1 MRPIISAPRVQIE
14 REGILLADVEI
25 ASLASVY
32 VYQVLNQPALCELVF
47 VNAPTPS
54 TLESALQPGTSIR
67 VTIRD
72 QRIPLFSGQITAL
85 EYRYEPSSGREFRV
99 RAYDLLH
106 RLRKN
111 GAVRAHTQVSLADLA
126 RELASPHGLSVQTG
140 EDTPQL
146 QYLIQHRQNDLE
158 FLQEQAER
166 HGLVLAVR
174 EDTLHLFSL
183 NGILGEPVALTLG
196 ANLLEA
202 SLEINTDQSVR
213 EVAASGWDTARVG
226 AHNGR
231 AASPRSAR
239 LIGASVNPGDVGAD
253 GSVSLLDLLVEN
265 AAQVEALAQSE
276 LDHRAAAEVVFTG
289 TSDGD
294 TRIRPGALVAVAGVA
309 PLLNGTYMVAAATHT
324 IDLQVGYLTEIDTM
338 PPPRH
343 PRQRGSIAT
352 PAVVTQIDD
361 PDGLGR
367 VRVSLPGFENVETD
381 WINVVSLG
389 AGGGKGLMIQPDV
402 GDDVL
407 VLLAHENPA
416 QAVVIGGLYA
426 ARGTPDAGIE
436 SGAVR
441 RYTLLTP
448 GGQRVKL
455 DDAGQVIRLENS
467 DGSFVELSPE
477 KVSVHAARDLEIE
490 APGKA
495 IVIRGNTIDFQRG

>member
-25 ASLASVY
+25 AALASVY
-32 VYQVLNQPALCELVF
+32 VHQVLNQPALCELVF
-47 VNAPTPS
+47 ANLPELS
-54 TLESALQPGTSIR
+54 TVETSLQPGTNIR
-67 VTIRD
+67 VRVRD
-72 QRIPLFSGQITAL
+72 QRLPLFVGQVTAL

-111 GAVRAHTQVSLADLA
+111 GAVRAYTQVSVGDLA
-126 RELASPHGLSVQTG
+126 REFAAPHGLSVQTG
-140 EDTPQL
+140 EDTPL
-146 QYLIQHRQNDLE
+146 IGYLIQHRQSDLE
-158 FLQEQAER
+158 FLQEQAEQY
-166 HGLVLAVR
+166 GLYLAVR

-183 NGILGEPVALTLG
+183 NGIAGEPILLTLG

-202 SLEINTDQSVR
+202 SLEVNSDGSVR

-226 AHNGR
+226 AHTGR
-231 AASPRSAR
+231 ANSPRSAR
-239 LIGASVNPGDVGAD
+239 IIGASVNPGDVGAD
-253 GSVSLLDLLVEN
+253 GDVSLLDLLVEN
-265 AAQVEALAQSE
+265 DAQLEARAQSE
-276 LDHRAAAEVVFTG
+276 LDRRAAAEVVFTG
-289 TSDGD
+289 SADGD
-294 TRIRPGALVAVAGVA
+294 TRVRPGTVVTVAGVS
-309 PLLNGTYMVAAATHT
+309 PLLNGSYMVASVTHT
-324 IDLQVGYLTEIDTM
+324 IDLQVGYICEIDTL
-338 PPPRH
+338 PPPRQ
-343 PRQRGSIAT
+343 PRQRGTTAT
-352 PAVVTQIDD
+352 PAIVTQIDD
-361 PDGLGR
+361 PDNLGR
-367 VRVSLPGFENVETD
+367 VRVSLPSFENVETD

-416 QAVVIGGLYA
+416 QAVVVGGLYA
-426 ARGTPDAGIE
+426 SRGTPDTGIDA
-436 SGAVR
+436 GAVK

-455 DDAGQVIRLENS
+455 DDVGQVIRLENS
-467 DGSFVELSPE
+467 DGSFVELSPQ
-477 KVSVHAARDLEIE
+477 KVSVHAAQDLEIE